1 MPLYDYECRN
11 CGHRVEV
18 LHGIN
23 DPGPTAC
30 ERCGGTVRK
39 LFSTPA
45 IVFKGSGFAKKDF
58 RDARSAAAKA
68 DKKEP
73 VTVKPGESASS
84 ESPSSSPTSDG
95 TAKSDSPPAA
105 KSTDG
110 AAKAPPTKDSSPA
123 KAAD

>member
-18 LHGIN
+18 LHGVN
-23 DPGPTAC
+23 DPGPTSC
-30 ERCGGTVRK
+30 ERCGGAMRK

-58 RDARSAAAKA
+58 RDSRSAAAKA

-73 VTVKPGESASS
+73 VKAESGDGSA
-84 ESPSSSPTSDG
+84 TSAG
-95 TAKSDSPPAA
+95 SDAAPKADSAPAA

-110 AAKAPPTKDSSPA
+110 AGKSAAAKDSSRA

>member
-30 ERCGGTVRK
+30 ERCGGTMRK

-58 RDARSAAAKA
+58 RDSRSAAAKA

-73 VTVKPGESASS
+73 VKAESGDGSAG
-84 ESPSSSPTSDG
+84 SD
-95 TAKSDSPPAA
+95 AAPKSDSARAA
-105 KSTDG
+105 KPTDG
-110 AAKAPPTKDSSPA
+110 AGKAAATKDSSRA
-123 KAAD
+123 K

>member
-18 LHGIN
+18 LHGVN

-30 ERCGGTVRK
+30 ERCGGTMRK

-45 IVFKGSGFAKKDF
+45 IVFRGSGFAKKDF
-58 RDARSAAAKA
+58 RDSRSAAKA

-73 VTVKPGESASS
+73 VKSGSGEGASS
-84 ESPSSSPTSDG
+84 SSSSDG
-95 TAKSDSPPAA
+95 AAKSDSGPTA

-110 AAKAPPTKDSSPA
+110 AAKTTTKDSSPA

>member
-18 LHGIN
+18 LHGVN
-23 DPGPTAC
+23 DPGPSAC
-30 ERCGGTVRK
+30 ERCGCAMRK

-45 IVFKGSGFAKKDF
+45 SVFKGSGFAKKDF
-58 RDARSAAAKA
+58 RVSRSAAKA

-73 VTVKPGESASS
+73 VKAESGDGAASS
-84 ESPSSSPTSDG
+84 AGSD
-95 TAKSDSPPAA
+95 AAPKSDSPPAA

-110 AAKAPPTKDSSPA
+110 
-123 KAAD
+123 

>member
-30 ERCGGTVRK
+30 ERCGGAMRK

-58 RDARSAAAKA
+58 RDARSAAAKV

-73 VTVKPGESASS
+73 VTAKPGDSAPS
-84 ESPSSSPTSDG
+84 SPSSDG
-95 TAKSDSPPAA
+95 TAKSDPPPAA

-110 AAKAPPTKDSSPA
+110 AAKAAPTKDSSRA

>member
-18 LHGIN
+18 LHGVN
-23 DPGPTAC
+23 DQGPSAC
-30 ERCGGTVRK
+30 EQCGGTMRK
-39 LFSTPA
+39 LFSLPA

-58 RDARSAAAKA
+58 RDSRSGAKT
-68 DKKEP
+68 DKEP
-73 VTVKPGESASS
+73 VKAESGTGASS
-84 ESPSSSPTSDG
+84 SSSSDG
-95 TAKSDSPPAA
+95 AAKSDSSAAA

-110 AAKAPPTKDSSPA
+110 AVKQTAGKGSAPA